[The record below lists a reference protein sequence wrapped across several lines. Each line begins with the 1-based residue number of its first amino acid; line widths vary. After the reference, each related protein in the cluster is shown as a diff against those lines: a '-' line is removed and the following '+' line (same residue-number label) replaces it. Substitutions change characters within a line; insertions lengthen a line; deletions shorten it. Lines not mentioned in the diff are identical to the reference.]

1 MSTAGKVQKYVI
13 KSINTLGAEVETTL
27 SNKFQINP
35 NAEYSAIDTAS
46 KSLIALSND
55 VYSDTSLITDI
66 SVNEAKE
73 GGGGTVD
80 FDIPEENVLV
90 ISSDTNG
97 GSLKCEFPKNGADV
111 LVLGTFKQ
119 SATNSLKNSNNESIF
134 MDTNSPNINDSTTRI
149 NIIVPTAWCGA
160 SYNTRSFNNTASG
173 TLLISLRIILTNS
186 QGAIKIL
193 ENRKF
198 RYTVE

>member
-1 MSTAGKVQKYVI
+1 MATVGNVQKYII
-13 KSINTLGAEVETTL
+13 KSTNNGAEVETTL
-27 SNKFQINP
+27 SNKFQINA
-35 NAEYSAIDTAS
+35 NAEYSAVDIAS
-46 KSLIALSND
+46 KALIALSND

-90 ISSDTNG
+90 INSDSNG
-97 GSLKCEFPKNGADV
+97 GSLKCEIPKNGADV
-111 LVLGTFKQ
+111 SVLGTFKQ

-134 MDTNSPNINDSTTRI
+134 MDINSPNINDSTTRI
-149 NIIVPTAWCGA
+149 NVIVPTSWCGS

-173 TLLISLRIILTNS
+173 TLFISLRFVLTNS

>member
-1 MSTAGKVQKYVI
+1 MSTAGKVQKYII
-13 KSINTLGAEVETTL
+13 KSINALGAEVETTL

-35 NAEYSAIDTAS
+35 NAEYSAVDTAS
-46 KSLIALSND
+46 KALIALSND
-55 VYSDTSLITDI
+55 IYSDTSLITDI

-73 GGGGTVD
+73 GGGTVD
-80 FDIPEENVLV
+80 FDIPEENLLV

-111 LVLGTFKQ
+111 SVLGTFKQ
-119 SATNSLKNSNNESIF
+119 SATNNLKNSSNQSIF
-134 MDTNSPNINDSTTRI
+134 MDINSPNVNDSTSRI
-149 NIIVPTAWCGA
+149 NVVIPTAWCGA
-160 SYNTRSFNNTASG
+160 NYNTQSFNNTASG
-173 TLLISLRIILTNS
+173 TLVINLRFVLTNS

-193 ENRKF
+193 NNRTF

>member
-13 KSINTLGAEVETTL
+13 KSINTLGTEVETTL
-27 SNKFQINP
+27 SNKFKINP

-46 KSLIALSND
+46 KALIALSND

-73 GGGGTVD
+73 GGGTVD
-80 FDIPEENVLV
+80 FDIPEENLLV
-90 ISSDTNG
+90 INSDTNG

-111 LVLGTFKQ
+111 SVLGVMKQ
-119 SATNSLKNSNNESIF
+119 GNSNELKNSNNAGIIL
-134 MDTNSPNINDSTTRI
+134 DLNSPNISDISNKINVVVSTGY
-149 NIIVPTAWCGA
+149 CG
-160 SYNTRSFNNTASG
+160 SEYNTRSFNNAASG
-173 TLLISLRIILTNS
+173 SLWIRLRFVLTNS

-193 ENRKF
+193 ENRMF
-198 RYTVE
+198 RYSIQ